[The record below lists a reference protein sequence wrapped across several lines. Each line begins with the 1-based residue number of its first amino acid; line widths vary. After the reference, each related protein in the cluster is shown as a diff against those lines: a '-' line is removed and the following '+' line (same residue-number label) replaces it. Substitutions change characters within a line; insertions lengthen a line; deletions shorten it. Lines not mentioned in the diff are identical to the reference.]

1 MKETQTQII
10 ARLEK
15 ELKETKSELEEYKEI
30 CNKLNMGILKFQ
42 LKAEES
48 LFDISELQQI
58 KKRIDFLESR
68 NKRSL
73 DKNVDNEYN
82 KNFL

>member
-10 ARLEK
+10 ARLKK
-15 ELKETKSELEEYKEI
+15 ELKETKSELEEYKDI

-42 LKAEES
+42 LRAEES

-58 KKRIDFLESR
+58 KKNIDYLESK
-68 NKRSL
+68 NKTSL
-73 DKNVDNEYN
+73 DKNADNEYN